1 MSFATTR
8 SGLQIDFRNPH
19 PSQISFHDISLG
31 LSKLCRFAGQCEG
44 HYSVAQHSVLVAL
57 LLPPELRLEGLL
69 HDGTEAYMGDL
80 TTPLKALLPDYREV
94 EAKVDT
100 AIRIK
105 AGLSPV
111 PNPLVKEADQIALA
125 IEARDLMPSSAL
137 DWPNV
142 RAILENPRYQD
153 DLQRSV
159 QPIDNWSQAHTI
171 YVSALRA
178 TAPKALFQD
187 LDRKSKRLNSCH

>member
-1 MSFATTR
+1 MIRRPPISTRTDTLFPYTTLFR
-8 SGLQIDFRNPH
+8 S
-19 PSQISFHDISLG
+19 
-31 LSKLCRFAGQCEG
+31 
-44 HYSVAQHSVLVAL
+44 
-57 LLPPELRLEGLL
+57 
-69 HDGTEAYMGDL
+69 YMGDL

-171 YVSALRA
+171 FVSAI
-178 TAPKALFQD
+178 
-187 LDRKSKRLNSCH
+187 DRKSTRMNSSH

>member
-1 MSFATTR
+1 
-8 SGLQIDFRNPH
+8 
-19 PSQISFHDISLG
+19 
-31 LSKLCRFAGQCEG
+31 
-44 HYSVAQHSVLVAL
+44 
-57 LLPPELRLEGLL
+57 
-69 HDGTEAYMGDL
+69 MGDL
-80 TTPLKALLPDYREV
+80 TTPLKALLSDYREV

-142 RAILENPRYQD
+142 RAILENPRYKD

-159 QPIDNWSQAHTI
+159 QPIHNWNQTKKTFLSPIRSPA
-171 YVSALRA
+171 
-178 TAPKALFQD
+178 
-187 LDRKSKRLNSCH
+187 